1 MEKLTKIQISFVV
14 FLAALLFIN
23 FVVGLAN
30 KDKEEI
36 ARRVRMVTGDSGTE
50 KKSVGEKIGRKPLA
64 GLAELLR
71 LFTPQ
76 HILRKVSVELI
87 QADLPLKAEEMLLIN
102 LTCATLPAIFALL
115 ILDNLILAML
125 LAIGGAY
132 LPLMIIKGIKNKR
145 LKKFNEQLGDALTIM
160 TNSLR
165 AGLSFLQTMDS
176 LQREMAPPIS
186 IEFGRALREMR
197 LGTTTEAALGNLA
210 ERIKSDD
217 LELIVTA
224 VNIQRQVGGNLAE
237 VLDNISTTIN
247 ERVRIRGELK
257 TLTAQGRISGVIV
270 ALLPIFLAG
279 GISVINPSYMSLF
292 FSHPLGLILTGSA
305 IVSELI
311 GIFAIKKIVNIE
323 V

>member
-1 MEKLTKIQISFVV
+1 LTKIQVALVV
-14 FLAALLFIN
+14 FLTALMLIN
-23 FVVGLAN
+23 VLVGFAN

-36 ARRVRMVTGDSGTE
+36 ARRVRMVTRDGGTE
-50 KKSVGEKIGRKPLA
+50 KKTEGEKVKKKPWA
-64 GLAELLR
+64 GLTELFR

-76 HILRKVSVELI
+76 RVLRKVEIDLI
-87 QADLPLKAEEMLLIN
+87 QADLPLKAEEMVLVN
-102 LTCATLPAIFALL
+102 LASATLPAIFALL
-115 ILDNLILAML
+115 ILDNVILAML

-132 LPLMIIKGIKNKR
+132 LPLILIKSAKGKR
-145 LKKFNEQLGDALTIM
+145 LKKFDEQLGDALTIM

-186 IEFGRALREMR
+186 DEFGRALREMR
-197 LGTTTEAALGNLA
+197 LGTTTEEALRNMA
-210 ERIKSDD
+210 ERIKSED

-247 ERVRIRGELK
+247 ERLRIRGELK
-257 TLTAQGRISGVIV
+257 TLTAQGRISGIIV
-270 ALLPIFLAG
+270 ALLPIFLVGA
-279 GISVINPSYMSLF
+279 ISVMNPSYIALL
-292 FSHPLGLILTGSA
+292 FSHPLGLILIASA
-305 IVSELI
+305 VISELI
-311 GIFAIKKIVNIE
+311 GILAIKKIVNIE

>member
-1 MEKLTKIQISFVV
+1 MTKIQVALVI
-14 FLAALLFIN
+14 FLTTLILIN
-23 FVVGLAN
+23 VLVGLAN

-36 ARRVRMVTGDSGTE
+36 ARRVRMVTRDGGTE
-50 KKSVGEKIGRKPLA
+50 RKTEDEKIKKKSLA
-64 GLAELLR
+64 GLTELFR

-76 HILRKVSVELI
+76 RVLRKVEKDLI
-87 QADLPLKAEEMLLIN
+87 QADLPLRAEEFMLVTLASAI
-102 LTCATLPAIFALL
+102 LPAIFALL
-115 ILDNLILAML
+115 ILDGVIPAML
-125 LAIGGAY
+125 LAVSGAY
-132 LPLMIIKGIKNKR
+132 LPLIYIRGAKARR
-145 LKKFNEQLGDALTIM
+145 LKKFDEQLGDALTIM

-186 IEFGRALREMR
+186 VEFARALREMR
-197 LGTTTEAALGNLA
+197 LGTTTEEALRNMV
-210 ERIKSDD
+210 ERIKSED

-247 ERVRIRGELK
+247 ERLRIRGELK
-257 TLTAQGRISGVIV
+257 TLTAQGRISGIIV

-279 GISVINPSYMSLF
+279 GISVMNPSYIALF
-292 FSHPLGLILTGSA
+292 FSHPLGLILIASA
-305 IVSELI
+305 VISEFI
-311 GIFAIKKIVNIE
+311 GVLAIKKIVNIE